1 MLYPEE
7 RGLTR
12 MDNKEKTP
20 SSPGGHPIGD
30 ENETDIH
37 PLLVGRVLRVLAG
50 AGTLWLALNMGI
62 DQLSL
67 WGFVP
72 LMFLGVS
79 FLVSGIMAMPGC
91 EIYAIPNLF
100 LPRARRLHFGC
111 PVWTP
116 LDKAE
121 HRIRSK
127 RRS

>member
-1 MLYPEE
+1 M
-7 RGLTR
+7 
-12 MDNKEKTP
+12 EKTR
-20 SSPGGHPIGD
+20 SSLCCHPIGD
-30 ENETDIH
+30 DDEANVH

-79 FLVSGIMAMPGC
+79 FLLSGIMAMPGC

-100 LPRARRLHFGC
+100 LPRAKRRHFAC

-127 RRS
+127 RSS